1 MEVVVMN
8 NYKIVYATLRSIAF
22 CGRDVQGMCCEH
34 VCAEV
39 AGNHF

>member
-1 MEVVVMN
+1 MEVVVMS
-8 NYKIVYATLRSIAF
+8 NYKLFTQHYVPLLF